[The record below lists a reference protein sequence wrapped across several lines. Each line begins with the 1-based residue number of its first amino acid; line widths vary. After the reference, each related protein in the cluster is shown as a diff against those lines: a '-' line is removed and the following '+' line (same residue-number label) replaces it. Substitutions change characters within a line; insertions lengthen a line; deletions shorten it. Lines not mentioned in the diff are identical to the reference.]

1 MASLIPMRPKGLNA
15 LLLQEEMDALTYYV
29 LSGCTRETAFLKF
42 ARPDFIGSKSTP
54 TIKAAVSQFFA
65 SREAKE
71 YIEAYKK
78 TIEDLLAEKAKPKE
92 TGESMEARKARSKT
106 KLVEFA
112 MTLAD
117 DIENAADPEAILKI
131 ADKVGLLEQ
140 DEQAEEQPRRY
151 LPESCGSCAYR
162 QFCED
167 NTEDMC
173 QYCKYRKHGERGGV
187 HFSKEEMLEMPKG

>member
-1 MASLIPMRPKGLNA
+1 M
-15 LLLQEEMDALTYYV
+15 LLQEEMDALTYYV
-29 LSGCTRETAFLKF
+29 LSGCTKETAFLKF

-54 TIKAAVSQFFA
+54 AIKSAVTQFYA
-65 SREAKE
+65 TKEAKE
-71 YIEAYKK
+71 YIEAYRK
-78 TIEDLLAEKAKPKE
+78 TIEDLLAEKAKPKPTE
-92 TGESMEARKARSKT
+92 ESMEARKARSKT
-106 KLVEFA
+106 KLIEFA

-117 DIENAADPEAILKI
+117 DIENASDPEAILKI
-131 ADKVGLLEQ
+131 ADKVGLLDQ

-173 QYCKYRKHGERGGV
+173 QYCKYKKQGEKSGV
-187 HFSKEEMLEMPKG
+187 HFNKEEMLEFPEK